1 MFDDGDDDGGL
12 FLCFSSFGERKVAC
26 SAEGANFLLEAGVVE
41 RLAESEGMARASQV
55 AAQSSKLGALGAS
68 GGDVSDRLLFV

>member
-1 MFDDGDDDGGL
+1 MPV
-12 FLCFSSFGERKVAC
+12 CSSFGEKVAC

-55 AAQSSKLGALGAS
+55 AVESSKLGALGVN
-68 GGDVSDRLLFV
+68 GGDVS